1 MYGCMRPVSPLPSV
15 LTSGILDFMRK
26 ISAKPGKPIRVA
38 LLAADRLSCFEFAI
52 AAEFFR
58 GGPGTLGVPWYDLTV
73 CSVTPGPVST
83 GSGFSVLAGGTLDDV
98 RSADTVIVPP
108 MEGEL
113 DPRLLDAIRA
123 AHRRGARLAS
133 LCTGAFVLAQAGV
146 LNGLRATTHWSAAE
160 DLARE
165 FREIDV
171 DPKVLYVDTGQV
183 LTSAGAASSID
194 LCLHMVRSDYGS
206 EVANSIAR
214 RLVVPPHRAGGQAQ
228 YIAAPVQ
235 EESEGETLAA
245 TLEWAQEHL
254 DQELTVESLARR
266 AAMSPRTFARRF
278 TDATGTSPHR
288 WLCRQRVLLAQR
300 LLETTGLSVEM
311 IAQRAGLG
319 TATNLR
325 IHFREELGVSPLSYR
340 RTFRQEPAA

>member
-1 MYGCMRPVSPLPSV
+1 MYGCIRPVSALPSA
-15 LTSGILDFMRK
+15 LTSGIVAFMRK
-26 ISAKPGKPIRVA
+26 HSANSGKPIRVA

-58 GGPGTLGVPWYDLTV
+58 RGPGLLGVPWYELTV
-73 CSVTPGPVST
+73 CSATSAPVST
-83 GSGFSVLAGGTLDDV
+83 GSGFSVLATGKLEDA
-98 RSADTVIVPP
+98 RSADTLIVPP
-108 MEGEL
+108 IEGDL
-113 DPRLLDAIRA
+113 DPYLLDVIRA
-123 AHRRGARLAS
+123 AHRRGARIAS
-133 LCTGAFVLAQAGV
+133 LCTGAFVLAQAGI
-146 LNGLRATTHWSAAE
+146 LDGLRATTHWSAAE
-160 DLARE
+160 ELARE
-165 FREIDV
+165 FPRIDV

-183 LTSAGAASSID
+183 LTSAGAAASID

-214 RLVVPPHRAGGQAQ
+214 HLVVPPHRDGGQAQ
-228 YIAAPVQ
+228 YISSPIQ
-235 EESEGETLAA
+235 EESEGATLAA

-254 DQELTVESLARR
+254 DQELTVEILARR

-300 LLETTGLSVEM
+300 LLETTDLSVDR

-325 IHFREELGVSPLSYR
+325 LHFRAEVGVSPLSYR
-340 RTFRQEPAA
+340 RTFRQAPAA